1 MISLDKDAH
10 TFPCRGNAGGMH
22 LYPTAPLFLCYNPHS
37 QHHIGTIST
46 AVLCC
51 PGAGAQRFIA
61 GSLLVR
67 ECLER
72 RKIRSVDSHGQ
83 SQSLAPHHA
92 EAISAPVCTRHYF
105 LGT

>member
-1 MISLDKDAH
+1 MISFDKDAH
-10 TFPCRGNAGGMH
+10 AFPCRGNAGGMH
-22 LYPTAPLFLCYNPHS
+22 LYLTAPLFLCYNPPS

-46 AVLCC
+46 RDLCC

-61 GSLLVR
+61 RSLLVR

-72 RKIRSVDSHGQ
+72 RKICSVDSQGQ
-83 SQSLAPHHA
+83 SQSLASHHA